1 MSERS
6 RASNAPVRSP
16 SAAASRPR
24 QRAPVARAQTKSGLD
39 SRDALLRALAVVEEL
54 GAPLWAEKMHAELRR
69 ISGRR
74 PGSDE
79 LSETEQRVAALV
91 ADGRSNREIA
101 AELYISV
108 RTVESH
114 LAHVYRKLGVRSRA
128 QLTRYL
134 ISAESGAKGAD
145 ETAKVQ

>member
-1 MSERS
+1 M
-6 RASNAPVRSP
+6 P
-16 SAAASRPR
+16 
-24 QRAPVARAQTKSGLD
+24 APVATAPAAIPVGLPTGKKTVEKRRA
-39 SRDALLRALAVVEEL
+39 RDALLRALAVVEEL
-54 GAPLWAEKMHAELRR
+54 GAPLWAEKIHAELRR